1 MAIADAFSTMRNQ
14 QREDLIRGFYNL
26 IDPTKAISFSDTPPG
41 DPGPDAYVADL
52 HQDGFDV
59 PRRALRNALD
69 RMASADRY
77 FFSGMRGAGKTTELR
92 RLKADLEETGRWVV
106 LYTDLS
112 EYLPLNAPV
121 EIGDFLLVVVSAL
134 ADEVER
140 RFGENFKQIG
150 PLARF
155 VQFLQ
160 SEVKLEGLEWSV
172 ETLLGRVGVKA
183 KIKDNPSFK
192 AQLQK
197 VTRGPIDRIVAE
209 SRALVDGIVGFV
221 RSSAGSQPA
230 RTVTGLPL
238 RVLLIVDSVERLQ
251 GIGDEA
257 KKVFDSVENL
267 FNAHRDK
274 LRFTTLDV
282 VYSVPPHISAMAAA
296 GAGRVF
302 TLSMVRVF
310 ERPRP
315 GEHGRPS
322 SEGIAKM
329 ISVIDKRSREWR
341 SLIAEPD
348 MRELA
353 RMSGGDIR
361 ELFSL
366 VRETLNLLD
375 PDDDTHFPAPKA
387 AIEQCIKLRRNQ
399 FGTIP
404 ADHMTWLTRVVQT
417 HDHGLQ
423 TAQDLGTLAQLL
435 DGKLMLQYRN
445 GENWYDVHPILWD
458 VVDRHVPS
466 T

>member
-1 MAIADAFSTMRNQ
+1 
-14 QREDLIRGFYNL
+14 
-26 IDPTKAISFSDTPPG
+26 
-41 DPGPDAYVADL
+41 VADL

-59 PRRALRNALD
+59 PRRALKNALD
-69 RMASADRY
+69 RVASADWY

-106 LYTDLS
+106 LYTNLS
-112 EYLPLNAPV
+112 EYLPLNALV

-140 RFGENFKQIG
+140 RFGEDFKQIG

-155 VQFLQ
+155 VKFLQ

-172 ETLLGRVGVKA
+172 DTLLGRVGVK
-183 KIKDNPSFK
+183 
-192 AQLQK
+192 
-197 VTRGPIDRIVAE
+197 
-209 SRALVDGIVGFV
+209 
-221 RSSAGSQPA
+221 
-230 RTVTGLPL
+230 
-238 RVLLIVDSVERLQ
+238 
-251 GIGDEA
+251 A

-302 TLSMVRVF
+302 TLSMVKVF
-310 ERPRP
+310 ERPGP
-315 GEHGRPS
+315 GAHGRPS
-322 SEGIAKM
+322 PAGIDKM
-329 ISVIDKRSREWR
+329 MSVIDRRSREWR

-375 PDDDTHFPAPKA
+375 PDDDAHFPAPTA

-404 ADHMTWLTRVVQT
+404 ADHMKWLTRVVQT
-417 HDHGLQ
+417 HGHGLL

-458 VVDRHVPS
+458 VVHLDVPS
-466 T
+466 A